1 MQAQQP
7 KPSAQEAALNDL
19 MNQYLHLKTMIETDE
34 KSRSEVQHRI
44 EELIELL
51 KGELMNQFFSTVPN
65 IDMKLIQ
72 QPDELFSKFQTFF
85 ILKKGLQGTLFDSF
99 FDELNSEIFREYL
112 RVLELSGDEQ
122 ESELQKFDERIH
134 QIYTCLVELWQE
146 FRESRM
152 NWRLHTPNYSI
163 HDITGTV
170 HPNPNGAL
178 LPCYL
183 GDVEANGKRIRVF
196 MDGQSGQVFSML
208 SLDSFLDRYKGF
220 LNLFMAGV
228 KQMTYS
234 RGDETYLIELL
245 SAFFQK
251 VGFSTERQEI
261 YMPEILSYA
270 KKFREISGKPCVSPS
285 QTDQE
290 THEEV
295 QKQRWNLMEIELQHF
310 FLSMKSN

>member
-7 KPSAQEAALNDL
+7 NPSAQEAELNDL
-19 MNQYLHLKTMIETDE
+19 INQYLHLKTMIETNE
-34 KSRSEVQHRI
+34 TSRPEDSHRI
-44 EELIELL
+44 AELTERL
-51 KGELMNQFFSTVPN
+51 KDMLMKQFFLTVPN

-72 QPDELFSKFQTFF
+72 PPVKLFSKFQTFC
-85 ILKKGLQGTLFDSF
+85 IEKKGLRGPLFDF
-99 FDELNSEIFREYL
+99 VFDILNREILVEYL
-112 RVLELSGDEQ
+112 TILKLSGEEQ
-122 ESELQKFDERIH
+122 EREIPKVDGFIH

-152 NWRLHTPNYSI
+152 NWTLHTPNYSI
-163 HDITGTV
+163 HDITRTV

-183 GDVEANGKRIRVF
+183 GDVEANRKRIHVF
-196 MDGQSGQVFSML
+196 MDGQSGRVFSML
-208 SLDSFLDRYKGF
+208 SLDSFLEQCEGF
-220 LNLFMAGV
+220 HTLFMAGV

-234 RGDETYLIELL
+234 SGDETYLIQLL

-251 VGFSTERQEI
+251 VGFSTERQEL
-261 YMPEILSYA
+261 YMPQILSYA

-290 THEEV
+290 THEEL
-295 QKQRWNLMEIELQHF
+295 QKQRWNLMEMELQHF
-310 FLSMKSN
+310 FLSMTFN